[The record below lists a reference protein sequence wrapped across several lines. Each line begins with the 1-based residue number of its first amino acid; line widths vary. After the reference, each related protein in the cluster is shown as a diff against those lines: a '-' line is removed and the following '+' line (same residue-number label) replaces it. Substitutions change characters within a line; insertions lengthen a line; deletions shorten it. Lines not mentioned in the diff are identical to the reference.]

1 MSVSVCGFSKKFM
14 VRQNQKL
21 KTPALLSIT
30 VLMLVVFSGCSTT
43 RTVSEKNYSQRFEN
57 DSLLLNAHVGIS
69 IYDAG
74 AKKFLYQ
81 YQSDRYFVPASNI
94 KIVSCY
100 AGMKYLDSLLDGMRY
115 IDLDTAVLLIPTGD
129 PTFLHPDFAEQ
140 PVVKFLQQEKRPVY
154 IDASLW
160 MSEPLGQGWSWDD
173 YNDYYMPE
181 RSALP
186 AFGNVIRWFQSVS
199 KKENPQSPSDTIDR
213 FIYSDPEI
221 NWRVQFSGSGK
232 SGTFSV
238 KRNQYD
244 NGFTISEGGW
254 TDASLDVPYITSGIN
269 TALELIRDTVH
280 HQIVKIEDNSMRGAL
295 NGKPLHTIKSQ
306 HTDSLL
312 KLMMHRSDN
321 FFAEQILLM
330 TALKKTGNLN
340 DRQMIGQLL
349 GDDLKSFPQSPR
361 WVDGSGLSR
370 YNLFSTDDFVWLLEK
385 MKNEFGMERIAGVF
399 PSGGMGTLKSFSS
412 AMHSRMIAKSGSM
425 SGVLALSGFLNGKS
439 GKPIIF
445 SILINNFRSSPVL
458 LRKRM
463 EQYLMELVEQH

>member
-1 MSVSVCGFSKKFM
+1 MPASESGFSKKLM
-14 VRQNQKL
+14 VPQDQML
-21 KTPALLSIT
+21 KTPALLSIA
-30 VLMLVVFSGCSTT
+30 VLLLVVFSGCSST
-43 RTVSEKNYSQRFEN
+43 RTVSAKKNSPRFEN
-57 DSLLLNAHVGIS
+57 DSLLHNAHVGIS

-74 AKKFLYQ
+74 SKKFLYQ
-81 YQSDRYFVPASNI
+81 YQSDKYFVPASNI

-100 AGMKYLDSLLDGMRY
+100 AGMKYLDSLIDGMRY
-115 IDLDTAVLLIPTGD
+115 IDLDTAILLLPTGD

-140 PVVKFLQQEKRPVY
+140 PVVKFLQLEKRPVY
-154 IDASLW
+154 IDESLW
-160 MSEPLGQGWSWDD
+160 MSEPFGQGWSWDD

-199 KKENPQSPSDTIDR
+199 KKENPQNPSDTIDR

-232 SGTFSV
+232 SGPFSV

-280 HQIVKIEDNSMRGAL
+280 HQIIKVEDNPMRGAL
-295 NGKPLHTIKSQ
+295 NGKPVNTIKTQ

-312 KLMMHRSDN
+312 QLMMHRSDN

-330 TALKKTGNLN
+330 AALKRTGKL
-340 DRQMIGQLL
+340 DDIQMIGQLL

-370 YNLFSTDDFVWLLEK
+370 YNLFSPDDFVWLLEK
-385 MKNEFGMERIAGVF
+385 MKNEFGMERIEGVF

-412 AMHSRMIAKSGSM
+412 DLHNRIIAKSGSM
-425 SGVLALSGFLNGKS
+425 SGVLALSGFLKGKS

-445 SILINNFRSSPVL
+445 SILINNFRSSPAL

-463 EQYLMELVEQH
+463 EQYLMELIEQN

>member
-1 MSVSVCGFSKKFM
+1 MQHGQM
-14 VRQNQKL
+14 L
-21 KTPALLSIT
+21 PPLTLLSIAVI
-30 VLMLVVFSGCSTT
+30 VLVFFAGCGPSKTI
-43 RTVSEKNYSQRFEN
+43 SAGKHSLRFEN
-57 DSLLLNAHVGIS
+57 DSLLRNAHVGIS

-74 AKKFLYQ
+74 SKKFLYQ
-81 YQSDRYFVPASNI
+81 SQSDKYFVPASNI

-100 AGMKYLDSLLDGMRY
+100 AGMKYLDSVIDGMRY
-115 IDLDTAVLLIPTGD
+115 IDLDTAILLLPTGD

-154 IDASLW
+154 IDESSW
-160 MSEPLGQGWSWDD
+160 MSEPFGQGWSWDD

-186 AFGNVIRWFQSVS
+186 AYGNVIRWFQSVS
-199 KKENPQSPSDTIDR
+199 RKENPQTPSDTIDR

-221 NWRVQFSGSGK
+221 NWPVQFSGSGK
-232 SGTFSV
+232 SGSFNV

-254 TDASLDVPYITSGIN
+254 TDASLDVPYITSGVS

-280 HQIVKIEDNSMRGAL
+280 HQIKKVEDNSLRGAL
-295 NGKPLHTIKSQ
+295 NGKPILTIKSQ

-312 KLMMHRSDN
+312 RLMMHRSDN
-321 FFAEQILLM
+321 FYAEQILLM
-330 TALKKTGNLN
+330 TALKKTGKLN
-340 DRQMIGQLL
+340 DSQSIRQLL
-349 GDDLKSFPQSPR
+349 GEDLNGFPQSPR

-370 YNLFSTDDFVWLLEK
+370 YNLFSADDFVWLLEK

-399 PSGGMGTLKSFSS
+399 PSAGMGTLNTFSS
-412 AMHSRMIAKSGSM
+412 VMHSRIIAKSGSM
-425 SGVLALSGFLNGKS
+425 SGVLALSGFLKGKS
-439 GKPIIF
+439 GKQIIF

-463 EQYLMELVEQH
+463 EQYLMELIEQN

>member
-1 MSVSVCGFSKKFM
+1 MPVSASGLSKKNI
-14 VRQNQKL
+14 VQPNL
-21 KTPALLSIT
+21 TPGIHALLYF
-30 VLMLVVFSGCSTT
+30 VVMLLFVFSGCSSTKT
-43 RTVSEKNYSQRFEN
+43 ITAKNNSQRFEN
-57 DSLLLNAHVGIS
+57 DSLLHNAHVGIS

-74 AKKFLYQ
+74 SKKFLYQ
-81 YQSDRYFVPASNI
+81 YQSDKYFVPASNI

-100 AGMKYLDSLLDGMRY
+100 AGMKYLDSVIDGIRY
-115 IDLDTAVLLIPTGD
+115 IDLDTAILLLPTGD
-129 PTFLHPDFAEQ
+129 PTFLHPDFANQ

-154 IDASLW
+154 IDESLW
-160 MSEPLGQGWSWDD
+160 MSEPFGQGWSWDD

-186 AFGNVIRWFQSVS
+186 AYGNVIRWFQSVS
-199 KKENPQSPSDTIDR
+199 KKENPQNPSDTIDR

-221 NWRVQFSGSGK
+221 NWPVQFSGSGK

-254 TDASLDVPYITSGIN
+254 TDASLDVPYITSGIS

-280 HQIVKIEDNSMRGAL
+280 HQIIKIEDNTLRGAF
-295 NGKPLHTIKSQ
+295 NAKQITTIKTQ
-306 HTDSLL
+306 PTDSLL
-312 KLMMHRSDN
+312 QLMMHRSDN

-330 TALKKTGNLN
+330 TALKKTGKLN
-340 DRQMIGQLL
+340 DSQVIKQLL
-349 GDDLKSFPQSPR
+349 AEDLNSFPQSPR

-370 YNLFSTDDFVWLLEK
+370 YNLFSPDDFVWLLEK
-385 MKNEFGMERIAGVF
+385 MKNEFGMERIKGVF

-412 AMHSRMIAKSGSM
+412 VERGRIIAKSGSM
-425 SGVLALSGFLNGKS
+425 SGVLALSGFLYGKS

-463 EQYLMELVEQH
+463 EQYLIELTEQH

>member
-1 MSVSVCGFSKKFM
+1 MPVPVTGFFKKNM
-14 VRQNQKL
+14 AQHNQL
-21 KTPALLSIT
+21 KKTFPLLLFAI
-30 VLMLVVFSGCSTT
+30 MLLFVFSGCSPT
-43 RTVSEKNYSQRFEN
+43 RKVSAKNNATRFEN
-57 DSLLLNAHVGIS
+57 DSLLQNAHVGIS
-69 IYDAG
+69 IYDANS
-74 AKKFLYQ
+74 KKFLYQ
-81 YQSDRYFVPASNI
+81 FQSDKYFVPASNI

-100 AGMKYLDSLLDGMRY
+100 AGMKYLDTMIDGIRY
-115 IDLDTAVLLIPTGD
+115 IDLDTAILLLPTGD

-154 IDASLW
+154 IDESLW
-160 MSEPLGQGWSWDD
+160 MSEPFGPGWSWDD

-199 KKENPQSPSDTIDR
+199 KKENTQNPSDTIDR

-221 NWRVQFSGSGK
+221 NWPVQFSGSGK
-232 SGTFSV
+232 SGSFNV
-238 KRNQYD
+238 KRNHYD

-269 TALELIRDTVH
+269 TSLELIKDTVH
-280 HQIVKIEDNSMRGAL
+280 HQVIKIGDNSMQGVI
-295 NGKPLHTIKSQ
+295 NGKPVNTIKSQ
-306 HTDSLL
+306 PADSLL
-312 KLMMHRSDN
+312 QLMMHRSDN

-330 TALKKTGNLN
+330 TALKKTGKLS
-340 DRQMIGQLL
+340 DVQIIRQLL
-349 GDDLKSFPQSPR
+349 AEELKSFPQSPR

-370 YNLFSTDDFVWLLEK
+370 YNLFSPDDFVWLLEK
-385 MKNEFGMERIAGVF
+385 MKNEFGMERIKGIF
-399 PSGGMGTLKSFSS
+399 PSAGMGTLKSFSPAS
-412 AMHSRMIAKSGSM
+412 YSRIIAKSGSM
-425 SGVLALSGFLNGKS
+425 SGVLALSGFLYGKS

-463 EQYLMELVEQH
+463 EQYLMELSEQL